1 MEDLQMNIKLK
12 NKLKKIL
19 SSVMAAGM
27 SMSLIPSV
35 SFAAQ
40 SNEYVDPA
48 DVWIEA
54 NGRASEFDI
63 NATVTTGTIFC
74 PICDMP

>member
-48 DVWIEA
+48 DV
-54 NGRASEFDI
+54 D
-63 NATVTTGTIFC
+63 
-74 PICDMP
+74 

>member
-48 DVWIEA
+48 DVSALYAICLQQ
-54 NGRASEFDI
+54 
-63 NATVTTGTIFC
+63 IFHTAYLN
-74 PICDMP
+74 IRVLVKRQ